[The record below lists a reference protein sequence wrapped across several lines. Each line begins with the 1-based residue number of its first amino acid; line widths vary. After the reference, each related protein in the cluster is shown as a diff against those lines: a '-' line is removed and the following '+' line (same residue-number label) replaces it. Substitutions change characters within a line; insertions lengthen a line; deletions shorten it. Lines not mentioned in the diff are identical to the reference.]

1 MRAPFSV
8 HPPLVP
14 DHQSA
19 ADADHH
25 ATSLVAPQLAD
36 VEEVLRACARVPEI
50 PLLEQVLGAVLLA
63 PGKRLR
69 PALALHVAQIVGG
82 RPTAVAKLAAATE
95 VLHSATLVHD
105 DIVDSSPERRG
116 RPAVH
121 VTWSQ
126 KIAVL
131 AGDYL
136 FATAAD
142 LVAQLDRPVIVRLF
156 AATIHDM
163 STSEFVAPS
172 YDDDGD
178 LAREQYLRKIG
189 HKTASLFA
197 LACEA
202 AAVLGDAPAAEREAF
217 RDLGWSLGMAFQI
230 TDDILDISGLVAETG
245 KPVGTDLRAGLVTLP
260 VILYLGAG
268 AGAGDDDPVRAV
280 LTGKATDDADVMQAL
295 DTIKASGAVDD
306 AAEVAGGYA
315 AQARAALDRVRPSPA
330 RELVAAFIHQATER
344 TR

>member
-1 MRAPFSV
+1 MRAPSSV
-8 HPPLVP
+8 PPPRVP

-25 ATSLVAPQLAD
+25 TIRLVAPQLAE
-36 VEEVLRACARVPEI
+36 VEEVLRACTRVPEI
-50 PLLEQVLGAVLLA
+50 PLLEEVLGAVLLA

-82 RPTAVAKLAAATE
+82 RPEAVARLAAATE

-116 RPAVH
+116 QPAVH

-178 LAREQYLRKIG
+178 LARDQYLRKIG

-202 AAVLGDAPAAEREAF
+202 AAVLGDAPAVEREAF

-245 KPVGTDLRAGLVTLP
+245 KPIGTDLRAGLVTLP
-260 VILYLGAG
+260 VILYLGD
-268 AGAGDDDPVRAV
+268 GAGDEDPVRAV
-280 LTGKATDDADVMQAL
+280 LTGQATGDADVMQAL
-295 DTIKASGAVDD
+295 DAIKSSGAVED
-306 AAEVAGGYA
+306 AAAVAGSFA
-315 AQARAALDRVRPSPA
+315 AQARAALDRVRPSPS
-330 RELVAAFIHQATER
+330 REPIAAFIHQATER

>member
-1 MRAPFSV
+1 MRAPSSV
-8 HPPLVP
+8 PPPRVP
-14 DHQSA
+14 DQQSA

-82 RPTAVAKLAAATE
+82 RPDAVARLAAATE
-95 VLHSATLVHD
+95 ALHSATLVHD

-172 YDDDGD
+172 YDDDGES
-178 LAREQYLRKIG
+178 AREQYLRKIG

-260 VILYLGAG
+260 VILYLGD
-268 AGAGDDDPVRAV
+268 GAGDDDPVRAV

-295 DTIKASGAVDD
+295 DAIKASGAVDD

-330 RELVAAFIHQATER
+330 RELVADFIHQATER

>member
-1 MRAPFSV
+1 MRAPSSV
-8 HPPLVP
+8 PPPLVP

-19 ADADHH
+19 ADADEL
-25 ATSLVAPQLAD
+25 ATTLVAPQLVD
-36 VEEVLRACARVPEI
+36 VEEVLRACTRVPEV
-50 PLLEQVLGAVLLA
+50 PLLEEVLKAVLLA

-69 PALALHVAQIVGG
+69 PSLALHVAQVVGG
-82 RPTAVAKLAAATE
+82 RPEAVAKLAAATE

-116 RPAVH
+116 QPAVH
-121 VTWSQ
+121 VMWSQ

-163 STSEFVAPS
+163 SMSEFVIPS
-172 YDDDGD
+172 YDDPGD
-178 LAREQYLRKIG
+178 LARQQYLKKTG

-202 AAVLGDAPAAEREAF
+202 AAVLGDASATEREAF

-260 VILYLGAG
+260 VILYLRNEASG
-268 AGAGDDDPVRAV
+268 DDPVRAV
-280 LTGKATDDADVMQAL
+280 LAGQATDDAAVAQAL
-295 DTIKASGAVDD
+295 DAIKASGAVEE
-306 AAEVAGGYA
+306 AAGVAGCYA
-315 AQARAALDRVRPSPA
+315 ARAQAALDRVRPAPSP
-330 RELVAAFIHQATER
+330 ESFAAFIRQATER

>member
-1 MRAPFSV
+1 MRAPSSV
-8 HPPLVP
+8 PPPPVP

-25 ATSLVAPQLAD
+25 ATSMVAPHACRGRGGPAAPA
-36 VEEVLRACARVPEI
+36 RAFPRFPCSRKSSARCCWR
-50 PLLEQVLGAVLLA
+50 

-82 RPTAVAKLAAATE
+82 RPEAVAKLAAATE

-116 RPAVH
+116 QPAVH

-172 YDDDGD
+172 YDDDGE
-178 LAREQYLRKIG
+178 LPREQYLRKDRAQDG
-189 HKTASLFA
+189 FA
-197 LACEA
+197 
-202 AAVLGDAPAAEREAF
+202 V
-217 RDLGWSLGMAFQI
+217 
-230 TDDILDISGLVAETG
+230 
-245 KPVGTDLRAGLVTLP
+245 RAG
-260 VILYLGAG
+260 
-268 AGAGDDDPVRAV
+268 VRGRRRAWRRP
-280 LTGKATDDADVMQAL
+280 
-295 DTIKASGAVDD
+295 
-306 AAEVAGGYA
+306 GG
-315 AQARAALDRVRPSPA
+315 
-330 RELVAAFIHQATER
+330 
-344 TR
+344 

>member
-1 MRAPFSV
+1 M
-8 HPPLVP
+8 
-14 DHQSA
+14 
-19 ADADHH
+19 
-25 ATSLVAPQLAD
+25 VAPRLAE
-36 VEEVLRACARVPEI
+36 VEDVLRACSRVPEI
-50 PLLEQVLGAVLLA
+50 PLLEEVLGAVLLA

-69 PALALHVAQIVGG
+69 PALALHVAAIVGG
-82 RPTAVAKLAAATE
+82 RPEAVAKLAAATE

-105 DIVDSSPERRG
+105 DIVDSSAERRG
-116 RPAVH
+116 QPAVH
-121 VTWSQ
+121 VMWSQ

-172 YDDDGD
+172 YEDDGD

-202 AAVLGDAPAAEREAF
+202 AAVLGDCPAAEQKAF

-260 VILYLGAG
+260 VILYLGDR
-268 AGAGDDDPVRAV
+268 AGDDDPVRAV

-295 DTIKASGAVDD
+295 DAIKSSGAVED
-306 AAEVAGGYA
+306 AAAVAGRYA
-315 AQARAALDRVRPSPA
+315 VQAGAALDRVRPSPS
-330 RELVAAFIHQATER
+330 RESLAAFIHQATER